1 MLVLVAQE
9 NCQRIRY
16 VAKEGD
22 TEVSINVPWHFVVPC
37 IFSMVGRSVMQTWT
51 IGAGKANDFTTS
63 PESTW
68 WIPFTPKSS
77 NLSQNDD
84 HNTMFSI
91 FLVKVVINVVPNHGN
106 TIHQCVG
113 FNIFWLANIS
123 SVWGWHSGQERLDFK
138 PCHLSSVNAHS
149 DHTTTLCDSGPGL
162 SYLGFH
168 GNLSPKTTP
177 RKEVADFGV
186 LGKHAEKRQC
196 QFPSRYNSLERWLR
210 LDVSFTLRFLQI
222 CPRFLSHSFL

>member
-37 IFSMVGRSVMQTWT
+37 VFSKVGSSVMQPWT
-51 IGAGKANDFTTS
+51 VGAGKANDFTNS

-68 WIPFTPKSS
+68 WIPFTVPRSHPIYHRMMTWTS
-77 NLSQNDD
+77 
-84 HNTMFSI
+84 F
-91 FLVKVVINVVPNHGN
+91 FLFFVERC
-106 TIHQCVG
+106 HQCSKPCKHYPP
-113 FNIFWLANIS
+113 IFWLANIS

-149 DHTTTLCDSGPGL
+149 DHTATLCDSGPGI

-168 GNLSPKTTP
+168 GNLSPKKTP
-177 RKEVADFGV
+177 RKEVAEELV
-186 LGKHAEKRQC
+186 SWENMGKNKNA
-196 QFPSRYNSLERWLR
+196 N
-210 LDVSFTLRFLQI
+210 FLQGI
-222 CPRFLSHSFL
+222 TILNVG